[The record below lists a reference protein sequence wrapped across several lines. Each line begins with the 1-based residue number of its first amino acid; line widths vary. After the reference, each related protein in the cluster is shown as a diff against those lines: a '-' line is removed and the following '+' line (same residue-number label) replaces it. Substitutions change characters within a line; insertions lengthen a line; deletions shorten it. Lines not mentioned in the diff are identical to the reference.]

1 MSFESVRP
9 EMIDTHA
16 LFNDVKDYKIKSVL
30 YPDSTIENKF
40 YQVGH
45 LWYRLWYLGSILVA
59 INMM

>member
-45 LWYRLWYLGSILVA
+45 LWY
-59 INMM
+59 